1 MPLNAAQMQGADRI
15 ALNDRLRPAYDFLDP
30 VTRHLPLPLRDFLVG
45 DPIHPLGIREA
56 FCDPARLHRF
66 QRAGHVRSPG
76 QATGD
81 QRATAKGLGLT
92 YDQLRH
98 CMKKHDLS
106 AG

>member
-1 MPLNAAQMQGADRI
+1 MISDLKAAVDAYEASIIRA
-15 ALNDRLRPAYDFLDP
+15 ALERYRYN
-30 VTRHLPLPLRDFLVG
+30 
-45 DPIHPLGIREA
+45 
-56 FCDPARLHRF
+56 
-66 QRAGHVRSPG
+66 
-76 QATGD
+76 